1 MKKLHLVVLSD
12 FGYVN
17 GGNAAVALA
26 SARGLARRGHAVTLL
41 SAVGATMPADA
52 PEGVRFV
59 SSDQYDIL
67 TDSNRIRAIVQGTWN
82 FKAARMLR
90 ALLRDYDPA
99 ATVVHLHSWTQA
111 LSSSVV
117 RTALSAGVRVVYTMH
132 DYFSLCPNGTFFNHQ
147 RNEICRLRPMSPSC
161 IASHCDKRS
170 YAHKL
175 WRILRQVVQA
185 HRGGIPNRI
194 LDFIA
199 VSPFSQAILQPGLPA
214 GARVYHVPSP
224 IEVSRDVPARVAE
237 NRAFVMVGRIT
248 QGKGAIL
255 FARAARALGSDALF
269 VGDGPCAPEVVKLYN
284 RARVTGW
291 ASREKVTD
299 YLKTARVL
307 VFPSLW
313 YETEGLSV
321 IEAAALGVPSI
332 VADTSAARM
341 SIVDGVTGLCF
352 AGADEA
358 DLSRTMRT
366 LSADDALVGTM
377 GQAAYQRYWENP
389 RTLDRHV
396 SELEVVYEQ
405 VLRRRI

>member
-1 MKKLHLVVLSD
+1 
-12 FGYVN
+12 
-17 GGNAAVALA
+17 
-26 SARGLARRGHAVTLL
+26 
-41 SAVGATMPADA
+41 
-52 PEGVRFV
+52 
-59 SSDQYDIL
+59 
-67 TDSNRIRAIVQGTWN
+67 
-82 FKAARMLR
+82 
-90 ALLRDYDPA
+90 
-99 ATVVHLHSWTQA
+99 
-111 LSSSVV
+111 
-117 RTALSAGVRVVYTMH
+117 
-132 DYFSLCPNGTFFNHQ
+132 
-147 RNEICRLRPMSPSC
+147 
-161 IASHCDKRS
+161 
-170 YAHKL
+170 
-175 WRILRQVVQA
+175 
-185 HRGGIPNRI
+185 
-194 LDFIA
+194 
-199 VSPFSQAILQPGLPA
+199 
-214 GARVYHVPSP
+214 
-224 IEVSRDVPARVAE
+224 
-237 NRAFVMVGRIT
+237 MVGRIT